1 MKILMFGHKHVPGRE
16 GGVEIVVAELA
27 SRMAAAGHEITLYN
41 RKRKHTAGESPCTY
55 AGCRLSEVYT
65 VNKRALDAPV
75 YAYFATRR
83 AVKQARR
90 EKLDVIHVHAEGPC
104 LFLRRFGKIGSK
116 RRAGMPRIVVT
127 IHGLDWQRGKWGGL
141 ATRVLRYAERQAV
154 KYADE
159 IIVLTSADHDYFEQT
174 YGRETTVIPNGVAP
188 ASPREAEII
197 KEKWGLGKGGY
208 VLFLARI
215 VPEKGLHYL
224 IEAWQSL
231 RATRP
236 AGMKLVIAGG
246 ASHDDA
252 YQAEIDERCLADE
265 SILMTGHVEGA
276 LLAELYSN
284 ALLYVLPS
292 DLEGMP
298 MTLLEALSYG
308 TACLVSDIPACRAV
322 VGEGYPTF
330 RHGDVADLA
339 EKLSAAFDGSL
350 AIRGGAETHTWEEIT
365 ERTLALYGGAV
376 KTETETR
383 YEDPVYQ

>member
-27 SRMAAAGHEITLYN
+27 SRMAAAGHEVTLYN
-41 RKRKHTAGESPCTY
+41 RKRKHTAGEIPREY
-55 AGCRLSEVYT
+55 AGCRLEEVYT

-75 YAYFATRR
+75 YACFATRR
-83 AVKQARR
+83 AVRQAKR
-90 EKLDVIHVHAEGPC
+90 ERIDVIHVHAEGPC
-104 LFLRRFGKIGSK
+104 LFLRKFGKPGSK
-116 RRAGMPRIVVT
+116 KRAKMPRIVVT
-127 IHGLDWQRGKWGGL
+127 VHGLDWQRGKWGGL
-141 ATRVLRYAERQAV
+141 AARVLRYAERQAV

-159 IIVLTSADHDYFEQT
+159 IIVLTAADHDYFKKM

-188 ASPREAEII
+188 ATPRAAREITAR
-197 KEKWGLGKGGY
+197 WGLTQNGY
-208 VLFLARI
+208 ILFLARI

-224 IEAWQSL
+224 IEAWQRL
-231 RATRP
+231 AATRP
-236 AGMKLVIAGG
+236 AGLRLVIAGG

-252 YQAEIDERCLADE
+252 YRAEIAARCEGDE
-265 SILMTGHVEGA
+265 SILMTGHVEGER
-276 LLAELYSN
+276 LAELYSN

-308 TACLVSDIPACRAV
+308 TTCLVSDIPACRAV

-330 RHGDVADLA
+330 RHGDAADLA
-339 EKLSAAFDGSL
+339 EKLSIALDGGL
-350 AIRGGAETHTWEEIT
+350 PIRGVAETHTWEEIT